1 MSITKTLFSSNYG
14 YFRAIVAMVL
24 GLILVIWSGLS
35 IKIVVL
41 LAGAVL
47 LVVGVATLIVRH
59 QRKKNGVP
67 DDEQYNSNVALVN
80 GILDIVLGILFL
92 VAVKFITKL
101 FGVLLGALLVV
112 LAVVQLFNLI
122 SASRKV
128 IVAKWIYALP
138 IATLILGVVCICRPN
153 VTVNALA
160 IIFGLGLLV
169 FGASELVSTMKIQKA
184 KSILQEEKAVVEELH
199 MLEAEQGE

>member
-92 VAVKFITKL
+92 AAVKFITKL
-101 FGVLLGALLVV
+101 FGVLFGALLVV